1 MKDNKINFQSEN
13 LAVDWIGFNIQ
24 GSVNI
29 LPIAHYLFQNFGF
42 NSTLI
47 SGSDRKQKTLFFNSK
62 NNYDVYFTEYKYSDN
77 YWDGIKIDFSGKN
90 SSYCYALIQ
99 KREFDWNIFKLPN
112 LSLSR
117 FDLYYFRERQHN
129 DQEDPLQRICSDSLS
144 RLNNNMEYKRDTKGS
159 ILRIGNRKS
168 SNFYRIYKRK
178 DGLRFELEIK
188 KNKIKQFSNLLLCY
202 EVEKFEKILTR
213 HFYMYSKKVL
223 RLNNYTN
230 WLIKYLRKNHKPID
244 FLVTS
249 YFKQTTNKLPESEK
263 IFTFLQ
269 FLSFIRRKSYVTA
282 HIYEQNYCL
291 IEFTL
296 KEYMEF
302 SGVKIN
308 QYQRNKFISLFYSF
322 QRAEP
327 LITYFTDSHFQSIL
341 SFPYLNIQKQGNSWV
356 VKVAMSKLL
365 YDYNY
370 PFKFPSTFLTYQNIY
385 DLRIK
390 LKIIESLS
398 TVPLEKVFHAELFLQ
413 HFNVSASKKANIK
426 KTVVKLFDQLQS
438 VGIIKNHYKLIK
450 KSNLTIEVNLL
461 TSLLLGQTKTIY
473 FYEKL

>member
-1 MKDNKINFQSEN
+1 MKGNRLTFQSEN
-13 LAVDWIGFNIQ
+13 LQVDWIGFNIQ

-29 LPIAHYLFQNFGF
+29 LPIANYLFQNFGF

-47 SGSDRKQKTLFFNSK
+47 SGPDRNQKTLFFNSK
-62 NNYDVYFTEYKYSDN
+62 NNYDVYFTEYKYSDS

-99 KREFDWNIFKLPN
+99 KQEFDWNIFRLPN

-129 DQEDPLQRICSDSLS
+129 DQEDPLRRICIDSLDK
-144 RLNNNMEYKRDTKGS
+144 LNSNIQYKRDKKSS
-159 ILRIGNRKS
+159 ILRIGSRKS
-168 SNFYRIYKRK
+168 SNFYRIYKRE

-188 KNKIKQFSNLLLCY
+188 KNKIKQFSDLLLCY
-202 EVEKFEKILTR
+202 EIEKFEKLLTR

-223 RLNNYTN
+223 GLNNYTN
-230 WLIKYLRKNHKPID
+230 WLIKYLRKSHKPID
-244 FLVTS
+244 LLVTS
-249 YFKQTTNKLPESEK
+249 YFKQTTNELPEIEK

-269 FLSFIRRKSYVTA
+269 LLSFIRRKNYVITQ
-282 HIYEQNYCL
+282 IYEQTYYL
-291 IEFTL
+291 IEFPL

-341 SFPYLNIQKQGNSWV
+341 GFPYLNIQKQSNSWV

-370 PFKFPSTFLTYQNIY
+370 PFKFPSTFLTYQNSY

-390 LKIIESLS
+390 LKIIDSLS
-398 TVPLEKVFHAELFLQ
+398 TVTLEKVFHAELFLK

-426 KTVVKLFDQLQS
+426 KTIVKLFDQLQR

-450 KSNLTIEVNLL
+450 KSNLIAHVNLL
-461 TSLLLGQTKTIY
+461 TPLLLGQAKTIY
-473 FYEKL
+473 FYEKM